1 MDQSRSDSYFH
12 EILAE
17 FHFPIFDLLEILAD
31 GQAIQQIFILTTE
44 YCTHILFTPTYFYNF
59 FSNVNCPRLE
69 RGRLGSAVSEAGY

>member
-12 EILAE
+12 ESPAE